1 MSSWEKIITDGDDAN
16 YKNSNVGSSDLPVAS
31 SSAVGGVKIG
41 SGVSIGMDGA
51 ISVASGSDTTN
62 SSMSFDTSNGV
73 LTLTDSA
80 SNTTTVDLDG
90 RFSTTDSDDQS
101 LSISGQTLS
110 LTNGGS
116 VTLPDADTQDLSIS
130 GRAVSLTNGGSVT
143 IPASSSNDFTTTLKN
158 KLDGIEASADVTDA
172 TNVTSAGALMDSEI
186 SSLSSVK
193 AINQSLVSGA
203 SPTFSTTNMTDAT
216 DKRFMSN
223 SQETKLDGLV
233 SCTTT
238 NVQSALS
245 ALDSTKTLSIGDS
258 GNDTTVNINGN
269 LTVTGTTTT
278 VNSTTVNIGDNIIV
292 LNSDE
297 TGTPSQHAGIEI
309 ERGTSSNVLLYWRE
323 DIDRWLIDTNA
334 DYRGHIMSMEVT
346 NSAPGSS
353 HNGIGV
359 GHMWYDTNSRNM
371 YIRKT

>member
-1 MSSWEKIITDGDDAN
+1 MASWEKIITEGDDAS
-16 YKNSNVGSSDLPVAS
+16 YKNSNVGSSDLPIAS

-41 SGVSIGMDGA
+41 SGVTVGMDGS

-62 SSMSFDTSNGV
+62 SSMSFNTSSGV

-90 RFSTTDSDDQS
+90 RFLTSQTDSQA

-110 LTNGGS
+110 LSNGGS

-130 GRAVSLTNGGSVT
+130 GRSVSLTNGGSVS

-158 KLDGIEASADVTDA
+158 KLDGIEASANVTDTA
-172 TNVTSAGALMDSEI
+172 NVTSAGALMDSECNSVGHLKNI
-186 SSLSSVK
+186 DQDLQTGSSPS
-193 AINQSLVSGA
+193 
-203 SPTFSTTNMTDAT
+203 FSTTNMTDAT
-216 DKRFMSN
+216 NKRFMSN
-223 SQETKLDGLV
+223 SQEVKLDGLV

-269 LTVTGTTTT
+269 LTVSGTTTT
-278 VNSTTVNIGDNIIV
+278 VNSTNVNIGDNIIT
-292 LNSDE
+292 LNADE
-297 TGTPSQHAGIEI
+297 TGTPSQSAGIEV
-309 ERGTSSNVLLYWRE
+309 ERGTGTNVSNYWRE
-323 DIDRWLIDTNA
+323 SDGAWTIENASDRAQIQ
-334 DYRGHIMSMEVT
+334 SVT
-346 NSAPGSS
+346 LHTSAPGSS
-353 HNGIGV
+353 SNALGV
-359 GHMWYDTNSRNM
+359 GHMWYDSTNRKL
-371 YIRKT
+371 YVRKT